1 MLPKSDQFHASR
13 DRAPLI
19 KILSSIYRAKTAT
32 NIAPNPATK
41 EADIRDAPPA
51 LVAVAEA
58 GAEVLAG
65 PLEPAEVETLFPPA
79 APVAAGPEPD
89 LVGMYDPVPV
99 ARMELLLL
107 PYGAPLPL
115 PLLPDE
121 ATAVEKEDAPLDAP
135 ELDVAEADALLEV
148 EEVTLLQERS

>member
-1 MLPKSDQFHASR
+1 
-13 DRAPLI
+13 
-19 KILSSIYRAKTAT
+19 
-32 NIAPNPATK
+32 
-41 EADIRDAPPA
+41 
-51 LVAVAEA
+51 VAVAEP

-89 LVGMYDPVPV
+89 SVGMYAPVPV
-99 ARMELLLL
+99 ARIELLLL

-115 PLLPDE
+115 PLLLPDE